1 MKDLEREKIVQYFNY
16 NISLEHSA
24 IIQYLFHAY
33 TIGEAETENE
43 LEEIAR
49 EEMKHLRMFA
59 HKVVELGGDPA
70 ISERSSVFLHAPTL
84 EELMQLNIDAE
95 LMAIK
100 EYSNQ
105 LKDITDESAKRILN
119 RVIDDETAHSKIFLK
134 MKENIRSMIKD
145 SSSQKEQERM
155 EIAQLLNEVLQK
167 QYKKILEEL
176 YQSFITR
183 FKNPHLSDELEQK
196 AIDKMKHFGWVA
208 EELSEKGYEI
218 DVSLPIIEKIKE
230 ENRIVSSNVEQDL
243 KSKEEFLSLS
253 EKAGTSDLKWI
264 LERIASREIHY
275 SDLKSFLENNQL
287 SEKDYSKIIS
297 AFTVGSLFKKGS
309 K

>member
-119 RVIDDETAHSKIFLK
+119 RVVNDETAHSKIFLK

-218 DVSLPIIEKIKE
+218 DVSLPTIEKIKE

>member
-1 MKDLEREKIVQYFNY
+1 MKDLEREKIIQYFNY
-16 NISLEHSA
+16 NISLEHAA

-70 ISERSSVFLHAPTL
+70 ISNRATVFLHAPTL
-84 EELMQLNIDAE
+84 EDLMQLDIDAE
-95 LMAIK
+95 LMAID
-100 EYSNQ
+100 EYSRQ
-105 LKDITDESAKRILN
+105 LKDITDDSAKRILT
-119 RVIDDETAHSKIFLK
+119 RVINDETAHSKIFLK
-134 MKENIRSMIKD
+134 MKENLKNMIKD

-155 EIAQLLNEVLQK
+155 EIAALLNDILQK

-196 AIDKMKHFGWVA
+196 AIDKMKHFGWIA
-208 EELSEKGYEI
+208 EELSEKRYEI
-218 DVSLPIIEKIKE
+218 DVSLPSINKIQDEKSILQSTRR
-230 ENRIVSSNVEQDL
+230 NR
-243 KSKEEFLSLS
+243 K
-253 EKAGTSDLKWI
+253 
-264 LERIASREIHY
+264 
-275 SDLKSFLENNQL
+275 
-287 SEKDYSKIIS
+287 
-297 AFTVGSLFKKGS
+297 
-309 K
+309 

>member
-1 MKDLEREKIVQYFNY
+1 MKDLEREKIIQYFNY

-33 TIGEAETENE
+33 TVGEAETENE

-49 EEMKHLRMFA
+49 EEMRHLRMFA

-70 ISERSSVFLHAPTL
+70 ISERAAVFLHAPTL
-84 EELMQLNIDAE
+84 EDLMQLNIDAE
-95 LMAIK
+95 MMAIN

-105 LKDITDESAKRILN
+105 LKDISDESAKRILN
-119 RVIDDETAHSKIFLK
+119 RVINDETAHSKIFQK
-134 MKENIRSMIKD
+134 MKENLRSMIKD
-145 SSSQKEQERM
+145 SSSQKEQERIQ
-155 EIAQLLNEVLQK
+155 IAQLLNEILQK

-196 AIDKMKHFGWVA
+196 AIDKMKHFGWIA

-218 DVSLPIIEKIKE
+218 DVSLPSVEKVKE
-230 ENRIVSSNVEQDL
+230 EKSIINYNQSEEQ
-243 KSKEEFLSLS
+243 KSQEEFLSLS
-253 EKAGTSDLKWI
+253 QKAENPDLKWI
-264 LERIASREIHY
+264 LERIAKREIHY
-275 SDLKSFLENNQL
+275 TDLKKFLDNNNL

-297 AFTVGSLFKKGS
+297 AFTVGSLFKRGS
-309 K
+309 